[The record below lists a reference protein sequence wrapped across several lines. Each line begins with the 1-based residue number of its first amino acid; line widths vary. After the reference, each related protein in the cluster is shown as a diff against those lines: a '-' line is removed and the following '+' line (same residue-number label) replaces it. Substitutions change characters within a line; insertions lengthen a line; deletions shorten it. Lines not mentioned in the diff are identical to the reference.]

1 MQLQPPQSIENWTKT
16 LQAFGL
22 DVTVQRNSRETIAP
36 RTSEADVLTHTAM
49 QDLARRSISER
60 YTEGELL
67 GEGGMGIV
75 RLGLQHSLERPV
87 ALKSVKDGQLTD
99 QARLKLLRE
108 AWITGRLEHPNI
120 VPVHDLG
127 IDERGEPRIILKRIE
142 GSSWETLFRDAEAVR
157 TRFAENDL
165 LEWNLRILMEV
176 ARAAHFAH
184 QRGIV
189 HRDLKPENVMIG
201 DAGEVYVVDWGLAV
215 ALEDDGT
222 GRLPLAQN
230 ARELAG
236 TPAYMA
242 PEQWGGSPDIGV
254 RTDTYLLGATLFE
267 VLVGAPPRVGNNLA
281 QLAAASFVDPEIPS
295 SVPHELESL
304 LRRTL
309 APRMDERP
317 ENAEAF
323 RREVATYLRHR
334 GSIELA
340 HDAVERAAELESLL
354 KAPHDR
360 VVLYQMFG
368 AARFGFLEAL
378 RAWPENDTAK
388 QGLARV
394 VKVMIEAELEDGD
407 ALGAQALIP
416 DLGGSYPELETH
428 VHAAVAKH
436 HLEQEALKN
445 RARDFDPSIGRR
457 TRWFVSALGASIG
470 IVGTVGRWFWM
481 RHTGSELTHVDNLR
495 NALLILAG
503 GGALVFWA
511 RESLLRTAVNRGLI
525 GAAVVAIVGQV
536 LLAIGGALAGIA
548 PELTSVQF
556 LALWAGVAACAG
568 VTIEFKLVGLAS
580 VFALAYI
587 VSSLHPDWRLP
598 ATALSQAVLLGTVT
612 WLWWHPKEDIQ
623 YALDERAKLLAKQ
636 AEKRDART
644 RDADSKR

>member
-1 MQLQPPQSIENWTKT
+1 MQLLNPISIENWNKT

-22 DVTVQRNSRETIAP
+22 DVTIERNSRETIAP
-36 RTSEADVLTHTAM
+36 STSEGDVLTRDAM
-49 QDLARRSISER
+49 HDLARRSISER
-60 YTEGELL
+60 YSEGELL

-75 RLGLQHSLERPV
+75 RLGLQHSLVRPV
-87 ALKSVKDGQLTD
+87 ALKSVKEGQLTD

-127 IDERGEPRIILKRIE
+127 IDDRGEPRIILKRIE
-142 GSSWETLFRDAEAVR
+142 GSSWESLFGDAEAVR
-157 TRFAENDL
+157 TRFGENDL
-165 LEWNLRILMEV
+165 LEWNLRVLMEV

-184 QRGIV
+184 GRGIV

-201 DAGEVYVVDWGLAV
+201 GAGEVYVVDWGLAV

-222 GRLPLAQN
+222 GRLPLACN

-267 VLVGAPPRVGNNLA
+267 VLVGRPPRVGKNLA
-281 QLAAASFVDPEIPS
+281 QLAAASFLDPEIPE
-295 SVPHELESL
+295 SVPHELATL
-304 LRRTL
+304 LRCAL
-309 APRMDERP
+309 APRIEARP
-317 ENAEAF
+317 ESAEAF

-334 GSIELA
+334 GSIELS
-340 HDAVERAAELESLL
+340 HDAMERTSELERLL
-354 KAPHDR
+354 ASPHDR
-360 VVLYQMFG
+360 VAVYQMFG

-378 RAWPENDTAK
+378 RAWPDNVSAK

-394 VKVMIEAELEDGD
+394 VKTMIEAELQDGD

-416 DLGGSYPELETH
+416 DLGGAFPELEAH
-428 VHAAVAKH
+428 VHAAVDKH
-436 HLEQEALKN
+436 RLDQEALKN
-445 RARDFDPSIGRR
+445 RARDLDPSIGRR
-457 TRWFVSALGASIG
+457 TRWFVSTIGATTG
-470 IVGTVGRWFWM
+470 IIGTVGRWWWM
-481 RHTGSELTHVDNLR
+481 EHTGSSLTHADNLR

-503 GGALVFWA
+503 CIAIAFWA

-525 GAAVVAIVGQV
+525 GAAVVAVAGQV
-536 LLAIGGALAGIA
+536 LLSVGGALADIPA
-548 PELTSVQF
+548 ELTSVQF

-568 VTIEFKLVGLAS
+568 ISIEPRLLGMAS
-580 VFALAYI
+580 VFALAYL
-587 VSSLHPDWRLP
+587 VSSVHPDWRLP
-598 ATALSQAVLLGTVT
+598 ATALSQGVLLGTVS

-623 YALDERAKLLAKQ
+623 YALQERAKAFAKQ
-636 AEKRDART
+636 AEKRAKKDGVENGP
-644 RDADSKR
+644 